1 MNLATNIGMALA
13 LAALLA
19 GCSSNEP
26 KTASAGGKTVP
37 LSEESLAGRGAMVY
51 RSATFDP
58 KRYNRFILEPVTV
71 YQSAEKPF
79 SADELSYLQGL
90 AQFAQA
96 EFVRVIGARYPIV
109 TQPAADVIRV
119 KLQIAGTEDN
129 VPVVSTVSHVL
140 PVGLAANLIQSARGA
155 PGSFTGSVTLG
166 GELTDS
172 VSNQTMMV
180 FIQRRYPDALDIGS
194 TLTTQEAHRSAITQ
208 AIEAYRK
215 RIDAVHG
222 VAQR

>member
-1 MNLATNIGMALA
+1 MKVATNLGIA
-13 LAALLA
+13 LAAAVALA
-19 GCSSNEP
+19 ACSSNEP
-26 KTASAGGKTVP
+26 KSASAGGKTVP
-37 LSEESLAGRGAMVY
+37 LAEESLAGRGAMVY

-79 SADELSYLQGL
+79 RADELTYLQGL

-109 TQPAADVIRV
+109 TQPGPDVIKV

-172 VSNQTMMV
+172 VSNQSMMV

-194 TLTTQEAHRSAITQ
+194 TFTSEEAHHSAITQ

-215 RIDAVHG
+215 SIDAIH
-222 VAQR
+222 APK